1 MSNSNFKLDGN
12 TPTVSW
18 ADPKSTSDHSAAA
31 QVYTKAISIAILLEK
46 EESKFP
52 LIKAWSVL

>member
-1 MSNSNFKLDGN
+1 MSSSNFKLDGN

-31 QVYTKAISIAILLEK
+31 QV
-46 EESKFP
+46 
-52 LIKAWSVL
+52 